1 MIDFLEEYLKIN
13 GGFEQ
18 IVECCN
24 QEWMGHPNRSLKDK
38 SGKHNVDYEGSG
50 EALSQREQY

>member
-1 MIDFLEEYLKIN
+1 
-13 GGFEQ
+13 
-18 IVECCN
+18 
-24 QEWMGHPNRSLKDK
+24 MGHPNRSLKDK